1 MTPVSQKQLEY
12 LANLVT
18 AGGSGE
24 WDHRR
29 GVVLVGPTR
38 GPLPGSVN
46 DWMALMVNELVGGER
61 GRVIV
66 TSKGEIEAAKVASG
80 RVREGAN

>member
-29 GVVLVGPTR
+29 GV
-38 GPLPGSVN
+38 
-46 DWMALMVNELVGGER
+46 ALMVNELVGGER